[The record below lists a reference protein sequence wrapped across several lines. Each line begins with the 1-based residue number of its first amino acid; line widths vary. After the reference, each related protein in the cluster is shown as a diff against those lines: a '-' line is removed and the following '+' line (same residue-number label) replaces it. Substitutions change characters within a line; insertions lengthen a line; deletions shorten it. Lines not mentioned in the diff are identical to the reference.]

1 MALYRKYRPKVFS
14 EVVGQDHVVST
25 LEKALKAGRIAHAYL
40 FCGPRGVGKTTVA
53 RLLAKA
59 VNCLDKNP
67 PCGKCKNCEDIAL
80 GRFIDLIEIDAAS
93 NRGIDEIRDLREKIK
108 FAPSVGRKKVYI
120 IDEVH
125 MLTREAFNAL
135 LKTLEEPPAHSIF
148 VFATTEVN
156 KLPETVISRCQRF
169 DFRLGDEALVSNNI
183 KKIANSEG
191 IKLDEEILSLV
202 AKSSGG
208 SYRDSLSMFDQL
220 LPHLS
225 SGKTDL
231 KQASKILNLSGLD
244 EALHFVGLLKSADIP
259 AVIGYIDELSMK
271 GTDFEQFTGALVR
284 LFRAELIEAVIS
296 GLECSWLRFA
306 LERLIEAVSRSKVSP
321 IGSLPLE
328 LAAIDICQNSSNN
341 QPKAGRSD
349 EGGAQSEALRELDS
363 IKKPAGNPGPIA
375 SPQIALSPEGRLAIV
390 EAVRSKNKPLGALL
404 AAAAWRVEEGK
415 IVLTVEYKLYQ
426 NKIMSKDN
434 LKLVSEEAEKVLG
447 KTVLFGC
454 VVEKVS
460 EGLSADMVGE
470 IEDVFGG

>member
-1 MALYRKYRPKVFS
+1 MALYRKYRPKTFS

-25 LEKALKAGRIAHAYL
+25 LERALKSGRVAHAYL

-80 GRFIDLIEIDAAS
+80 GKFIDLIEIDAAS

-125 MLTREAFNAL
+125 MLTKEAFNAL

-183 KKIANSEG
+183 KKIATSEG
-191 IKLDEEILSLV
+191 IKLDEGILDLV
-202 AKSSGG
+202 VKSSGG
-208 SYRDSLSMFDQL
+208 SYRDSLSLFDQL

-225 SGKTDL
+225 SGKMDL

-244 EALHFVGLLKSADIP
+244 ELLHFMALLKSAEIP
-259 AVIGYIDELSMK
+259 AVIEEIDELKAK
-271 GTDFEQFTGALVR
+271 GTDFEQFTSGLLR
-284 LFRAELIEAVIS
+284 LFRAEMIEAILNGS
-296 GLECSWLRFA
+296 DSKWLRFV
-306 LERLIEAVSRSKVSP
+306 LERLIRAVSQGKISP
-321 IGSLPLE
+321 IGSLSLE
-328 LAAIDICQNSSNN
+328 LAAIDICQKPSNN
-341 QPKAGRSD
+341 SD
-349 EGGAQSEALRELDS
+349 ENQPSKVVTQPASLKTPPAKKVDGIDLSTGA
-363 IKKPAGNPGPIA
+363 
-375 SPQIALSPEGRLAIV
+375 RLAIIEGV
-390 EAVRSKNKPLGALL
+390 AAKNKPLGALL
-404 AAAAWRVEEGK
+404 AGAVWRINDGK
-415 IVLTVEYKLYQ
+415 VILAVEYKLHQ
-426 NKIMSKDN
+426 HKIMSKDS
-434 LKLVSEEAEKVLG
+434 LKFISEEAEKVLG
-447 KTVLFGC
+447 KTVIFSC
-454 VVEKVS
+454 IVEK
-460 EGLSADMVGE
+460 EHDQMSADLVGE
-470 IEDVFGG
+470 IEDVFGN